1 MTARAVRPTMRPA
14 ATAVQSLLAPDSAR
28 NPVVALRMQCACA
41 AAFWSEARGVNDR
54 STDFLRG
61 YAGPIALA
69 LTAALDAF
77 MFRWTTQ
84 RSPADS
90 SSLRRSRRAGHDRI
104 GLMHDIAQR
113 TIAVLGNDANASR
126 LTRALPQR
134 IATRVWS
141 QKQLTLNSSWTLR
154 RICCRSAMPALCGQE
169 C

>member
-1 MTARAVRPTMRPA
+1 MGLKIKKCESPDAARFSGRR
-14 ATAVQSLLAPDSAR
+14 
-28 NPVVALRMQCACA
+28 
-41 AAFWSEARGVNDR
+41 ARGVNDR

-69 LTAALDAF
+69 LTAALEAF

-141 QKQLTLNSSWTLR
+141 QKQLTLNQRVQGSSPCAPTKHINDLAADR
-154 RICCRSAMPALCGQE
+154 
-169 C
+169 